1 MENEILMEPDYIH
14 ELVELIRSGENK
26 EKIAEQL
33 TNYHDNDIS
42 NALDELNE
50 EERKMLYHM
59 LGAERVSEIFA
70 YLDDPGKYLG
80 ELALEQA
87 ADIIENMDA
96 DDAVDVLDQLISDLL
111 IGRRPLSPRRH
122 RRLC

>member
-70 YLDDPGKYLG
+70 YLDDPGSIWESLH
-80 ELALEQA
+80 L
-87 ADIIENMDA
+87 
-96 DDAVDVLDQLISDLL
+96 S
-111 IGRRPLSPRRH
+111 RRQTLSRTWMPMMRSMCLRRSM
-122 RRLC
+122 RRSEIN